1 MNNTMKSF
9 LAFAVCGMA
18 LSLGSCSESDSEYNV
33 PTQQEI
39 ESGIIGKW
47 KVVKEKGQKTVTEE
61 RAIFTYTGNGRFT
74 YSAAKLYPDGTFGWD
89 SRTTCTYKVDGSSL
103 HEDIGRVMSFDSDVL
118 SIDANSL
125 SVNYKNGGATYVMEF
140 AKVTADYS
148 QDVVG
153 TWEATEYSDGDMEG
167 RDKQFRVEFRADG
180 TYVYYSN
187 KNGEWV
193 KSEGSSNDYIIDG
206 DWIAMRW
213 SEDNLVSFTIEAW
226 DINELKDG
234 TMKWSALRENYDGS
248 RYDALLNWKKVR

>member
-1 MNNTMKSF
+1 
-9 LAFAVCGMA
+9 
-18 LSLGSCSESDSEYNV
+18 
-33 PTQQEI
+33 
-39 ESGIIGKW
+39 
-47 KVVKEKGQKTVTEE
+47 
-61 RAIFTYTGNGRFT
+61 
-74 YSAAKLYPDGTFGWD
+74 
-89 SRTTCTYKVDGSSL
+89 
-103 HEDIGRVMSFDSDVL
+103 
-118 SIDANSL
+118 
-125 SVNYKNGGATYVMEF
+125 
-140 AKVTADYS
+140 
-148 QDVVG
+148 
-153 TWEATEYSDGDMEG
+153 
-167 RDKQFRVEFRADG
+167 DKQFRVEFRADG